1 MKRRLGILFLI
12 SCMALSMGGC
22 GNAIPDMT
30 DEQMDVIGE
39 YAAITWLKYDANNRS
54 RLVDLSEYEEKAE
67 ETITQPEV
75 QEPSQ
80 ESEEPGSIGNPEYAE
95 NEKEPVIVEP
105 VIATM
110 EEVLALPAG
119 VTVTYQGMD
128 ICDSYPEEQ
137 AEDSFFYLE
146 ASAGKKLAVLKF
158 LVDNQSAAIQD
169 VDFLHSENVYRLKAE
184 DNYVRN
190 ALTTM
195 LLDDMVSY
203 IGTLQPGDTQELVLL
218 FEVDEQY
225 TGQSL
230 NFTIKNGENS
240 YTIPVK

>member
-12 SCMALSMGGC
+12 SCMALSIVGC

-39 YAAITWLKYDANNRS
+39 YAAITLLKYDANNRS

-67 ETITQPEV
+67 EIITQPEV

-80 ESEEPGSIGNPEYAE
+80 ESEEPGSIGNPEDGE
-95 NEKEPVIVEP
+95 NENTPVIVEP
-105 VIATM
+105 VITTM
-110 EEVLALPAG
+110 EEVLSLPAG

-128 ICDSYPEEQ
+128 TCDSYPETQ
-137 AEDSFFYLE
+137 SEDAFFYLE
-146 ASAGKKLAVLKF
+146 ASAGKKLVVLKF
-158 LVDNQSAAIQD
+158 LIENQSAEVQNI
-169 VDFLHSENVYRLKAE
+169 DFLHAENSYRLKAE

-195 LLDDMVSY
+195 LLDDMASY

-218 FEVDEQY
+218 FELDEQSAE
-225 TGQSL
+225 QSL
-230 NFTIKNGENS
+230 NFTVKNGENS
-240 YTIPVK
+240 YTISAK

>member
-39 YAAITWLKYDANNRS
+39 YAAITLLKYDANNRS

-80 ESEEPGSIGNPEYAE
+80 ESEEPGSIGNPENAE
-95 NEKEPVIVEP
+95 NENEPVIVEP

-110 EEVLALPAG
+110 EEVLTLPAG
-119 VTVTYQGMD
+119 VAVTYRGMD

-137 AEDSFFYLE
+137 AEDAFFYLE

-158 LVDNQSAAIQD
+158 LIDNQSAAIQD
-169 VDFLHSENVYRLKAE
+169 IDFLHSENIYRLKAE

-203 IGTLQPGDTQELVLL
+203 IGTLQPGNTQELVLL
-218 FEVDEQY
+218 FELDEQY